1 MVIKRQVDD
10 ILLMLSVQLAQPGV
24 LGDVV
29 LAYERLSPSDA
40 SDGGGSGPEKADV
53 RARLE
58 HLVAVKFV
66 WLYAGRRY
74 MLTRAGERYVGR
86 SGLQNQ
92 IDSRRL
98 YLLKETRRSSLAV
111 RSDARDGPL
120 KQRS

>member
-1 MVIKRQVDD
+1 MASKKQVDD
-10 ILLMLSVQLAQPGV
+10 ILLMLAVQLAQPGI

-29 LAYERLSPSDA
+29 LAYERLAPPDAFEGHIGLQKSDI
-40 SDGGGSGPEKADV
+40 

-58 HLVAVKFV
+58 HLIAVKFV

-98 YLLKETRRSSLAV
+98 YLLKETRKASVAM

>member
-1 MVIKRQVDD
+1 MAIRRQVDD

-40 SDGGGSGPEKADV
+40 SDGDDGPEKADV

-66 WLYAGRRY
+66 WLYVGRRY
-74 MLTRAGERYVGR
+74 MLTRAGERYVGL